1 MGVKRLSRGKLF
13 NTEKLGTNVLEN
25 IGVSGGMKDAIV
37 SATQHRE
44 GFKVVTDIVVDLGT
58 SKTTVKS
65 PGVTENH
72 AVGTLN
78 DSGTAEVSYLC
89 KLDASVFGVV
99 SVVETVCLEAPT
111 DGVLEGANAYKL
123 LAGNAVGKIGG
134 APGATVA
141 FSTHLTIG
149 TAKGKHDT
157 ASVNGGT
164 FTANALDDK
173 YLYIVAGSAA
183 GTTVGAAVGR
193 IAVSADNF
201 NVNQLENGKTR
212 IIVVATDGTVITGT
226 ADSSVD
232 RADSGAGLVGN
243 AAKIGIQDVTTA
255 AHLAEAIASG
265 FHAHAKLSAVVE
277 NTSEVKFTQVGAGVD
292 GNTAIA
298 VVNGVSAAGAA
309 LTLAATVTDFAG
321 GTTAGTST
329 AMTAGKFLI
338 RVEGFLAPDDL

>member
-13 NTEKLGTNVLEN
+13 NTEKLGTNVLES
-25 IGVSGGMKDAIV
+25 IGVSDGMKDAIV

-65 PGVTENH
+65 PGTTENF

-123 LAGNAVGKIGG
+123 LAGNAAGKVGGLVG
-134 APGATVA
+134 AQVA
-141 FSTHLTIG
+141 LSTHLTIG

-157 ASVNGGT
+157 ASVSGGT
-164 FTANALDDK
+164 FSENALADK
-173 YLYIVAGSAA
+173 YLYIVIGSAA
-183 GTTVGAAVGR
+183 GTAVGAASAKITVGD
-193 IAVSADNF
+193 AFDTA
-201 NVNQLENGKTR
+201 QLEDDKTR
-212 IIVVATDGTVITGT
+212 LVLVATDGTVITQIFNADTDKGSSTSGDVGYGGT
-226 ADSSVD
+226 PTPAEMAASIGAAINNGSS
-232 RADSGAGLVGN
+232 G
-243 AAKIGIQDVTTA
+243 T
-255 AHLAEAIASG
+255 
-265 FHAHAKLSAVVE
+265 
-277 NTSEVKFTQVGAGVD
+277 KFTASVSDKEVSIVQDTAGVN
-292 GNTAIA
+292 GNTTIA
-298 VVNGVSAAGAA
+298 LINGVSAAGAA
-309 LTLAATVTDFAG
+309 LSADLTIESFTG